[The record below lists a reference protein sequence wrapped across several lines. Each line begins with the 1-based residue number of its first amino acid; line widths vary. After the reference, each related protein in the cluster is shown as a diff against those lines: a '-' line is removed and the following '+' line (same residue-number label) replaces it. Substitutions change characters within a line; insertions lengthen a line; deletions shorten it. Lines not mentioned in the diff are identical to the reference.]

1 MEIPSAMIDPLMR
14 FSPTPYTAKVS
25 LWGTAAQIETN
36 SEILLDRLRSLGT
49 FPNVQDSVDPD
60 CALTLVTEQDQPSV
74 RTTDRLIT
82 SYGGDD
88 QLSVFSFGQ
97 NGFLAYDRGKGLGI
111 SFISEKL
118 VRSEELFATHFLP
131 GLKYVLVQTGVTE

>member
-36 SEILLDRLRSLGT
+36 SEILLDRLRSRGT
-49 FPNVQDSVDPD
+49 FPSLQDAADQD
-60 CALTLVTEQDQPSV
+60 CILKILMELDQPTISA
-74 RTTDRLIT
+74 TDDLIT
-82 SYGGDD
+82 SYGGDN

-97 NGFLAYDRGKGLGI
+97 DGFLAYDRGKGLGI

-118 VRSEELFATHFLP
+118 VRSEELFAAHFLP
-131 GLKYVLVQTGVTE
+131 GLKHVLAQTGVIE